1 MCCKYIENPK
11 CAHDYFTRILC
22 YFCYNFHLFF
32 YSFFVQLFY
41 LYSWIQTK
49 KKVSSSSHTHSIKPY
64 SIPIFG
70 GNLRYGPIKNAV
82 LIFCFASTSISFSC
96 SHISCVRVRFLP
108 LELFLLCC
116 CCLLVQ
122 SIYLIHQ
129 VYIYISFAFL
139 SIN

>member
-1 MCCKYIENPK
+1 MIISRAFCVIFVTIFI
-11 CAHDYFTRILC
+11 YFFIL
-22 YFCYNFHLFF
+22 FLFN
-32 YSFFVQLFY
+32 SFICILGSKQ
-41 LYSWIQTK
+41 K
-49 KKVSSSSHTHSIKPY
+49 KKSHHLHTHSIKPY

-108 LELFLLCC
+108 LVLFLLCC